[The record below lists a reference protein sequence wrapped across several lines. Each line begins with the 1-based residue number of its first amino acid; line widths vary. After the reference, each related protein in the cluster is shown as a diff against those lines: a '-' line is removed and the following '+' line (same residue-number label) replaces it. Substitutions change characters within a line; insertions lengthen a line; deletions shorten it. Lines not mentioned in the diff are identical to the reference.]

1 MPIILHFIAP
11 LPCSVIQSAERFSHP
26 FLLVCLMPPP
36 VDSINLV
43 SLESE
48 GEEKRGRKGGR
59 LTARGPKRVIHRAN
73 PNPQGGIEGEI
84 KI

>member
-1 MPIILHFIAP
+1 ML
-11 LPCSVIQSAERFSHP
+11 R
-26 FLLVCLMPPP
+26 P

-73 PNPQGGIEGEI
+73 PNPQGGIEAERVEGPGTEI